1 MTEVKNID
9 MAIDAIYSEIGYV
22 QKEGQ
27 VSFGNTKYKFAGEA
41 AFIAALRPVMKKHH
55 VTVHVQDVQITQLSI
70 GHYIVTNKYVFVHA
84 PSSTS
89 REVCSAGEGKDTG
102 DKAIPKAMTGA
113 YKYALRQTF
122 MIETGD
128 DPDNT
133 SSEELEEQFKF
144 KTAKERTKLYK
155 DIMAELDATS
165 DSDELAAVWVSRK
178 EDLAK
183 LRSNDQQF
191 FIGLENRKNELK
203 ASFSAIEGGN
213 ATS

>member
-41 AFIAALRPVMKKHH
+41 AFIAALRPVMKKYH
-55 VTVHVQDVQITQLSI
+55 VTVHVKDVQITQLST
-70 GHYIVTNKYVFVHA
+70 GHYIVINKYEFIHA
-84 PSSTS
+84 PSSTT

-133 SSEELEEQFKF
+133 SSEELEEAFKF
-144 KTAKERTKLYK
+144 KTAKERTKLYN
-155 DIMAELDATS
+155 DIMKELDATI
-165 DSDELAAVWVSRK
+165 DLDDLTTVWVSRK

-203 ASFSAIEGGN
+203 TSFQAIANEV
-213 ATS
+213 